1 MKPFFR
7 LFIFLSLVLMFSPSA
22 EASPRRIV
30 SLTPVGTEILFALGQ
45 GDNVIGVTNYCD
57 YPPEALKKPKIGGYA
72 EVNFETLLSKKADLL
87 VLQDMHLQFKDDLK
101 RLKIP
106 YVVVRQESL
115 GDIYDSIAELG
126 KVCGAQK
133 RAAEL
138 TAKMKADIAAVRAKV
153 MGLPSPSVLLCV
165 SRELS
170 EERISVFYAAGEKT
184 FYNELITLAGGKNA
198 LTGEKSGYPYPKI
211 SQEGLAALNPEVIID
226 LVGERTFYHAMEHID
241 LDKVFNEEYLKGQWL
256 AGTKVRAVRG
266 GRIAVLDGTVYL
278 RPGPRLPEI
287 LRAFAK
293 VIHPEVKW

>member
-1 MKPFFR
+1 
-7 LFIFLSLVLMFSPSA
+7 MFSPSA

-278 RPGPRLPEI
+278 RPGPRLPER